1 MNVLH
6 SRYGTLVRREFW
18 ENRGLWIAPLV
29 AASLM
34 ILGCIVLALR
44 LAGAGGGGIE
54 IEVGGSMR
62 NFADAARGFQ
72 ISAAVASALVLGVGG
87 IAALMYAFDA
97 LYAER
102 KDRSILFWKSLP
114 VSDRDT
120 VLSKLAVAVLVMPVG
135 LYLLAVVTHLLGGV
149 ILSLNPPGGVPLQQM
164 WQPQVIFGTYGQI
177 GGRVFTNILWF
188 LPVFSYALLASVVA
202 TKSPLLTGVLP
213 FLIGAAVER
222 VVFGS
227 SEITR
232 FVRDRLSIVHDG
244 DVYARPGLW
253 AGLAVAAGI
262 LYIVIRL
269 RRYRD
274 DS

>member
-44 LAGAGGGGIE
+44 LAGGGAIQ

-62 NFADAARGFQ
+62 NFADAARGFE
-72 ISAAVASALVLGVGG
+72 ISAAVATALVLGVGG
-87 IAALMYAFDA
+87 IAALMYAFDS

-114 VSDRDT
+114 VSDRET
-120 VLSKLAVAVLVMPVG
+120 VLSKLAVAVLVLPVG

-149 ILSLNPPGGVPLQQM
+149 ILSLNPPGGVPLHQM
-164 WQPQVIFGTYGQI
+164 WDPQVVFRTYGQI
-177 GGRVFTNILWF
+177 AWLVFTNILWF
-188 LPVFSYALLASVVA
+188 LPVFSYALLASVIA
-202 TKSPLLTGVLP
+202 TKSPLLTGALP

-222 VVFGS
+222 VVFGTS
-227 SEITR
+227 GITR
-232 FVRDRLSIVHDG
+232 FVLGRLSFVHDAE
-244 DVYARPGLW
+244 VYARPGLW